1 MRGKPKT
8 RGCNTMTESAFWSM
22 IRSALRQKSRWWP
35 PVKLAKQRA
44 RRIYHG
50 LNKRQKYEYQ
60 CNDCKR
66 WFIEKDISVDH
77 IIPCGS
83 LTCADDLP
91 VFVEKMFCEVEG
103 LQVLCGDCHSK
114 KTANERNN

>member
-1 MRGKPKT
+1 M
-8 RGCNTMTESAFWSM
+8 
-22 IRSALRQKSRWWP
+22 
-35 PVKLAKQRA
+35 
-44 RRIYHG
+44 
-50 LNKRQKYEYQ
+50 
-60 CNDCKR
+60 
-66 WFIEKDISVDH
+66 EKDISVDH

-91 VFVEKMFCEVEG
+91 AFVEKMFCEVEG